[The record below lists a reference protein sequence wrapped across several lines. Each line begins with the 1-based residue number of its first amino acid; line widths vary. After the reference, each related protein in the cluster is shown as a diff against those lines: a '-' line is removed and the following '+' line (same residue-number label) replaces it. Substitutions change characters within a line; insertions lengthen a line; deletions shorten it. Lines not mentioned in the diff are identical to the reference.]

1 MEEDVTMRKIGRD
14 KVKDRGSDIGN
25 RKEQKQLKDARQII

>member
-1 MEEDVTMRKIGRD
+1 MRKIRRD
-14 KVKDRGSDIGN
+14 KVKDRGSDIRK